1 MRKQLGVVLQDTF
14 LFSGNVAD
22 NLRLDSSIDNQRLKD
37 VCSDLGL
44 DNLLKKLPNGLDT
57 YIEKNRDFL
66 DALGDFCEKVNR
78 FPDISFGKTYA
89 NITIRPAE
97 NNVKEEISKGDHDF
111 ASEID
116 FLNKHQI
123 RYY

>member
-1 MRKQLGVVLQDTF
+1 MEAKKKTRVSRKRFEFQ
-14 LFSGNVAD
+14 S
-22 NLRLDSSIDNQRLKD
+22 
-37 VCSDLGL
+37 
-44 DNLLKKLPNGLDT
+44 
-57 YIEKNRDFL
+57 YEKNRDFL

-116 FLNKHQI
+116 FLKKRQEH
-123 RYY
+123 